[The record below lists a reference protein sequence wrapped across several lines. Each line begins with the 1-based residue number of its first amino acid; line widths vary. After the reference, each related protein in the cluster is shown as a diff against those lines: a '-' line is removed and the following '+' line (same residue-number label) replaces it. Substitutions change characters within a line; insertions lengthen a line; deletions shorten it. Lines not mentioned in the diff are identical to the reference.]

1 MRELKEGNRKEEIAE
16 SSDGQNAA
24 RTYGYYE
31 KKWSFWKKEESKFK
45 WLQAILKSQGRLAE
59 WACPPH
65 RFAAFHHQLVGDSSH
80 SPSVFYLI

>member
-31 KKWSFWKKEESKFK
+31 KK
-45 WLQAILKSQGRLAE
+45 
-59 WACPPH
+59 
-65 RFAAFHHQLVGDSSH
+65 
-80 SPSVFYLI
+80 